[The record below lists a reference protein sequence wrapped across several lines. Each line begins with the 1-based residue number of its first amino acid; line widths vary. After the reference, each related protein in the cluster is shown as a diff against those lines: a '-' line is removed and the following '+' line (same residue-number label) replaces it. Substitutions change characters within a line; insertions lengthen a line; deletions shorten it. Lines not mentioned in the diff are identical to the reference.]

1 MEMNDTPTDS
11 PSPSTG
17 RGPGGGV
24 SRILE
29 LEGLGK
35 TITLHVL
42 DSSEIDP
49 FRDITFAVDEGEFVG
64 IVGPSGSGKSSVVK
78 AIHRTYL
85 PTAGS
90 ARYRTLDGN
99 VVDLATA
106 PDRQVLQLRRREIG
120 FVSQFLKV
128 EPRVSAVEVV
138 AGPLL
143 RRGADRDESLA
154 KARDLLARLD
164 LPEKLWGSYPTLF
177 SGGEQQ
183 RVNIARALITKPRL
197 LLADEPTSALDS
209 LNTGRV
215 VELLEEAR
223 ASGMTIVGVFHDL
236 DLLDRLAD
244 KVVVM
249 SGGVIESQG
258 KVGEVNIPRFDI
270 KQEFAPRV

>member
-1 MEMNDTPTDS
+1 MNNDAPSTNS
-11 PSPSTG
+11 PSPQAG

-24 SRILE
+24 RILE

-49 FRDITFAVDEGEFVG
+49 FREISFTVDEGEFVG
-64 IVGPSGSGKSSVVK
+64 MVGPSGSGKSSVVK

-90 ARYRTLDGN
+90 VRYRTLDGEI
-99 VVDLATA
+99 VDLATA

-143 RRGADRDESLA
+143 RRGADRDDSMA

-236 DLLDRLAD
+236 DLLERLAD

-249 SGGVIESQG
+249 AGGLIQSQG
-258 KVGEVNIPRFDI
+258 AVGEVNIPRFDI